1 MVRPGTISLADREHL
16 VSDSEKFS
24 FEIRPDRDRVTVE
37 VRGELDMATV
47 PHLEEAI
54 DALQRDGWRSIVLD
68 LHDVVFMDAR
78 GLDLLLALERSARTD
93 AWAFALRDGSPAVA
107 RLLEVTRL
115 SERFPRA

>member
-1 MVRPGTISLADREHL
+1 MSR
-16 VSDSEKFS
+16 SEKFS
-24 FEIRPDRDRVTVE
+24 FDIRPDRDCVTVE

-54 DALQRDGWRSIVLD
+54 EALRRDGRRSILLD

-93 AWAFALRDGSPAVA
+93 AWEFSLRDGSPSVA

-115 SERFPRA
+115 SDRFRRA